1 MFITAWHSS
10 LKDFISFK
18 ISHAYLGVFR
28 YFKGYPGKPGLSDGL
43 LVKRLIQQLFEDL
56 GVILRREAL
65 EELRG
70 RRAVVPQWRGL
81 LSYDVPWAC
90 FAVSSTHF

>member
-10 LKDFISFK
+10 LKDCISFK

-28 YFKGYPGKPGLSDGL
+28 YFEGHPRKPGLGNGL

-56 GVILRREAL
+56 GVILRRETL
-65 EELRG
+65 EKLRR

-81 LSYDVPWAC
+81 LSHDVPRAC
-90 FAVSSTHF
+90 FAVSSIHF